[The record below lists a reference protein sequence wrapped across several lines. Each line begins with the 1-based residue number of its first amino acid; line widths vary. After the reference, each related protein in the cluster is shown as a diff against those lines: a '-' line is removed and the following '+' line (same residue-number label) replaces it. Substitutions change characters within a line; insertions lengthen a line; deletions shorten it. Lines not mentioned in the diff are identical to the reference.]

1 MSYHM
6 DAVLK
11 RILIDNNECSH
22 LADEYICTCEAS
34 KYYMDVPPD
43 GRCYKDGG
51 CTQYEDETGG
61 IMPDEF
67 CKDQEKGY
75 GRLSRVG

>member
-67 CKDQEKGY
+67 CKDQEKDTG
-75 GRLSRVG
+75 G

>member
-11 RILIDNNECSH
+11 RIMIDNNECSH

-67 CKDQEKGY
+67 CKDQEKDTG
-75 GRLSRVG
+75 G

>member
-6 DAVLK
+6 EAVGK
-11 RILIDNNECSH
+11 RILLDKNECSH
-22 LADEYICTCEAS
+22 LADEYICTCETS
-34 KYYMDVPPD
+34 KYYMGVPPD

-51 CTQYEDETGG
+51 CTQFENETGG

-67 CKDQEKGY
+67 CKDQEKDTG
-75 GRLSRVG
+75 G

>member
-11 RILIDNNECSH
+11 RILIDKNECSH
-22 LADEYICTCEAS
+22 LADEYICTCQAS

-67 CKDQEKGY
+67 CKDQEKDTG
-75 GRLSRVG
+75 G

>member
-51 CTQYEDETGG
+51 FTQYEDETGG

-67 CKDQEKGY
+67 CKDQEKDTG
-75 GRLSRVG
+75 G